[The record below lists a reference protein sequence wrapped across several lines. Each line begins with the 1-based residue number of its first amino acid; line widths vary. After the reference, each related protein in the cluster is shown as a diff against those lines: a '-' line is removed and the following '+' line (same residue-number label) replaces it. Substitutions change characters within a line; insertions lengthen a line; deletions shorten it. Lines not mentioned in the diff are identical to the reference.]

1 MKSRVTTGVRRRSS
15 FLLSLVVL
23 SGCGSNP
30 AGRHA
35 ATPSGFTVRADK
47 ESGFALALPRSW
59 RSLDR
64 STALTS
70 SRLGPFGKANPRVRA
85 ELRALVG
92 PRSPIKL
99 IAVDPT
105 AKARFRVNMNV
116 IQTRVPKSLTFDQL
130 SKDEARE
137 IKLASAAR
145 DMRQATVEL
154 PAGRALRL
162 TYRVKR
168 DAVVYQYF
176 VRRADLLYVLTY
188 TASSTAAPRYAKI
201 FDMSARTFE
210 LR

>member
-1 MKSRVTTGVRRRSS
+1 VKSRVTTLVRRRSS
-15 FLLSLVVL
+15 FLLSLLVL
-23 SGCGSNP
+23 SGCGSSP
-30 AGRHA
+30 ERHPA
-35 ATPSGFTVRADK
+35 ATPSGFTVRADR

-64 STALTS
+64 STALTG
-70 SRLGPFGKANPRVRA
+70 SRLRPFGKANPRLRA

-116 IQTRVPKSLTFDQL
+116 IQTRVPKSLTFEQL

-162 TYRVKR
+162 TYRVKQG
-168 DAVVYQYF
+168 AVVYQYF
-176 VRRADLLYVLTY
+176 VQHADLLYVLTY
-188 TASSTAAPRYAKI
+188 TVSGRAAPRYAKI

>member
-1 MKSRVTTGVRRRSS
+1 MSPHSGEVR
-15 FLLSLVVL
+15 
-23 SGCGSNP
+23 C
-30 AGRHA
+30 
-35 ATPSGFTVRADK
+35 
-47 ESGFALALPRSW
+47 
-59 RSLDR
+59 
-64 STALTS
+64 
-70 SRLGPFGKANPRVRA
+70 
-85 ELRALVG
+85 
-92 PRSPIKL
+92 
-99 IAVDPT
+99 
-105 AKARFRVNMNV
+105 
-116 IQTRVPKSLTFDQL
+116 QTRDDGGKHQRAH
-130 SKDEARE
+130 KAAIARIEARE

-154 PAGRALRL
+154 PGGRALRL